1 MRMMRSRLGDVGIK
15 RAPADVHDAHKP
27 RGYERQQLMRMG
39 CG

>member
-1 MRMMRSRLGDVGIK
+1 MRMMRVGK

-27 RGYERQQLMRMG
+27 RGYERQLMRMG